1 MEKIIEQVQ
10 DWEFLKKF
18 PHELFGFT
26 LINELMTCG
35 SQYRI
40 FTYNNQQTRR
50 SLTGLYDQAT
60 KDFLVRTIVGLT
72 ELCDIRFFA
81 PDLAMFEKIL
91 TERLKKTLHQ
101 LAFFDPDSVCAQ
113 FKLKKILEWSYVTRL
128 PEQIAGFGLFITPE
142 KPIKTL
148 NGSYVI
154 IDYSDFAADSNL
166 TVNYNIFRDEFFSEI
181 RLKRVPIMTTAFDAR
196 TLPELEARLNDNLIQ
211 SIEGVRLQLGGS
223 SK

>member
-1 MEKIIEQVQ
+1 MEKIIEQIQ
-10 DWEFLKKF
+10 EWELLKKF
-18 PHELFGFT
+18 PHEVYGFT
-26 LINELMTCG
+26 LINELLTCG

-40 FTYNNQQTRR
+40 FTYNNQQSRR

-60 KDFLVRTIVGLT
+60 KDFLVRVIIGLT

-81 PDLAMFEKIL
+81 PDLATFEKIL
-91 TERLKKTLHQ
+91 AELLKNTLHQ
-101 LAFFDPDSVCAQ
+101 LAFFDPASVCAQ
-113 FKLKKILEWSYVTRL
+113 FKLKKILEWSYVPKL
-128 PEQIAGFGLFITPE
+128 PEKIAEFSLFITPD

-154 IDYSDFAADSNL
+154 IDYSDFTAESNL

-181 RLKRVPIMTTAFDAR
+181 RLKRVPIMTTAFDAK
-196 TLPELEARLNDNLIQ
+196 TLPELEARLNANLIQ
-211 SIEGVRLQLGGS
+211 SIESIRMQLDRS

>member
-10 DWEFLKKF
+10 AWEYLKKL
-18 PHELFGFT
+18 PHEIFGFA
-26 LINELMTCG
+26 LITELMTCG

-40 FTYNNQQTRR
+40 FTYSNQQARR

-60 KDFLVRTIVGLT
+60 KDYLIRIVIGLT

-81 PDLAMFEKIL
+81 QDLADFEKIL
-91 TERLKKTLHQ
+91 AERLEKTIQQ
-101 LAFFDPDSVCAQ
+101 LASFDPDSVCAQ
-113 FKLKKILEWSYVTRL
+113 FKLKKILEWPYVSKL
-128 PEQIAGFGLFITPE
+128 PEEIAGFSLFITPE

-154 IDYSDFAADSNL
+154 IDYSDFTAESNL
-166 TVNYNIFRDEFFSEI
+166 TVNYNIFRDEFYSEI
-181 RLKRVPIMTTAFDAR
+181 RLRRVPIMTTAFDAK

-211 SIEGVRLQLGGS
+211 SIENVRLQLGGS

>member
-10 DWEFLKKF
+10 EWEFLKKF
-18 PHELFGFT
+18 PHEIFGFT

-40 FTYNNQQTRR
+40 FTYNNQQAHR

-60 KDFLVRTIVGLT
+60 KDFLVRTIIGLT
-72 ELCDIRFFA
+72 EQCDIRFFA
-81 PDLAMFEKIL
+81 QDLTTFENIL
-91 TERLKKTLHQ
+91 TERLKKTLQQ
-101 LAFFDPDSVCAQ
+101 LAVFDPDSVCAQ
-113 FKLKKILEWSYVTRL
+113 FKLKKILEWPYVSNL
-128 PEQIAGFGLFITPE
+128 PEQIAGFDLYITPE
-142 KPIKTL
+142 KPIKAL

-154 IDYSDFAADSNL
+154 IDYSDFAAESNL
-166 TVNYNIFRDEFFSEI
+166 TVNYNIFRDEFYSEI
-181 RLKRVPIMTTAFDAR
+181 RLKRVPIMTTEFDAK

-211 SIEGVRLQLGGS
+211 SIENVRLQLGGS

>member
-10 DWEFLKKF
+10 EWEFLKKF
-18 PHELFGFT
+18 PHEIFGFT

-40 FTYNNQQTRR
+40 FTYNNQPAHR

-60 KDFLVRTIVGLT
+60 KDFFIRTIIGLT
-72 ELCDIRFFA
+72 EQCDIRFFA
-81 PDLAMFEKIL
+81 PDLATFEKIL
-91 TERLKKTLHQ
+91 TERLKKTLQQ
-101 LAFFDPDSVCAQ
+101 LAVFDPDSVCAQ
-113 FKLKKILEWSYVTRL
+113 FKLKKVLEWPYVTKL
-128 PEQIAGFGLFITPE
+128 PAQIADFNLFVTPD
-142 KPIKTL
+142 KPFKAL

-154 IDYSDFAADSNL
+154 IDYSDFAAESNF
-166 TVNYNIFRDEFFSEI
+166 TINYNIFRDEFYSEI
-181 RLKRVPIMTTAFDAR
+181 RLRRVPIMTTAFDAK

-211 SIEGVRLQLGGS
+211 SIENVRLQLGGS